1 MYVSLAELNGR
12 QRATLCIQQQLSMQD
27 DSLDNQP
34 LLKRDTLT
42 LACIN
47 LGRASFENK
56 VCSVVEY

>member
-1 MYVSLAELNGR
+1 
-12 QRATLCIQQQLSMQD
+12 MQD